1 MAYNYCSLGF
11 LRGSLSTWLQ
21 LLSVCGWRSKGKASH
36 EEGKKPK
43 ASQWERHIGKPRR
56 KGAASRG
63 QGKWQ
68 VHSSRGYSTPPKD
81 GGKAGLF
88 SARSATS
95 LARVK
100 GKTESAQGDKTEHY
114 SALSCVPTTN
124 THFPPQPQDTG
135 SSVSHKEGQD
145 KLRSDQHGVPD
156 PGQLG
161 CWLPL
166 PADRSQVSKAVRYIY
181 I

>member
-21 LLSVCGWRSKGKASH
+21 LLSVCGWRSKGEASH
-36 EEGKKPK
+36 DEGKKPK
-43 ASQWERHIGKPRR
+43 ASQWERRIGKTHR

-88 SARSATS
+88 SARSATG

-100 GKTESAQGDKTEHY
+100 GKRKCPGRQDRALYCPSLCAHY
-114 SALSCVPTTN
+114 QHTLSTATTG
-124 THFPPQPQDTG
+124 HRKQ
-135 SSVSHKEGQD
+135 
-145 KLRSDQHGVPD
+145 
-156 PGQLG
+156 
-161 CWLPL
+161 CLP
-166 PADRSQVSKAVRYIY
+166 
-181 I
+181 